1 MSNRMEGLSK
11 ESKDRAKEFTDSR
24 SLAKEIADSRKST
37 LDLLAE
43 IDSLDDDIVEA
54 RDSADNSVRNEAKG
68 DFAQRVEAT
77 MEQTERWTKDT
88 QDRIRESTEDAQ
100 ENRGKLESIA
110 GSADYGEEGIR
121 GASIR
126 AEKAGREYSQIGEN
140 LESAA
145 EAARREIADHKRE
158 IDS

>member
-1 MSNRMEGLSK
+1 MSKRMEGLTK
-11 ESKDRAKEFTDSR
+11 ESRDRAKEFTDSR

-68 DFAQRVEAT
+68 DFNQRVETA
-77 MEQTERWTKDT
+77 MEQAERGAQDT

-100 ENRGKLESIA
+100 DNRGKLESIA
-110 GSADYGEEGIR
+110 GSADYGAEGIR
-121 GASIR
+121 GAANR
-126 AEKAGREYSQIGEN
+126 AEQAGREYSRIGED

-145 EAARREIADHKRE
+145 ETARQEIADRKRE